1 MEWSIQEVARFTG
14 TTSRT
19 LRHYGDVGLLEPSRV
34 GHNGY
39 RYYDRDSLVTLQRIL
54 LLRELGLSLPVI
66 TEVLSHQTDTTS
78 ALGRHIEWLEQE
90 KERID
95 RQIASVQRTLTHIEH
110 GGDITMEAIF
120 DGFDQTQYED
130 EVRTRWGDK
139 AWEGSNT
146 WWNNL
151 STSEQQEFT
160 QRTAEVNGVLR
171 RAAEDE
177 LSPDSEEFQHAVADH
192 HAWLADQPN
201 SMTGR
206 EAYLALADIYVA
218 DDRFAATYGG
228 AECAQR
234 IRKAI
239 GIWADRNL

>member
-1 MEWSIQEVARFTG
+1 MEWSIHEVAKFTG

-34 GHNGY
+34 GRNGY
-39 RYYDRDSLVTLQRIL
+39 RFYDRDSLVKLQRIL

-66 TEVLSHQTDTTS
+66 TDVLSQQTDTTS

-110 GGDITMEAIF
+110 GGEITMEAIF
-120 DGFDQTQYED
+120 DGFDHTQYEG
-130 EVRTRWGDK
+130 EVRQRWGNK

-160 QRTAEVNGVLR
+160 QRTTEVNGALR
-171 RAAEDE
+171 RAAQEE
-177 LSPDSEEFQHAVADH
+177 LSPNSPEFQQAVADH

-201 SMTGR
+201 PMTSP
-206 EAYLALADIYVA
+206 EAYLALADMYVA

-228 AECAQR
+228 PECAQR
-234 IRKAI
+234 IRRAI
-239 GIWADRNL
+239 EIWTDQNL